1 MVMEYINQEQ
11 LDKWDKRGKKK
22 TLKYHTALLELL
34 QKKLDS
40 NGAKLDDEDYQNVL
54 DTFSS
59 AVAIQRTIIDLNL
72 ENARQALQSAF
83 EKCNFNLD
91 DFTDKDR

>member
-1 MVMEYINQEQ
+1 MFHF
-11 LDKWDKRGKKK
+11 DKILFLKDKAVSL
-22 TLKYHTALLELL
+22 LK
-34 QKKLDS
+34 
-40 NGAKLDDEDYQNVL
+40 
-54 DTFSS
+54 
-59 AVAIQRTIIDLNL
+59 IQCDLNL

>member
-1 MVMEYINQEQ
+1 MDVIKVFSKNEDGTYDIAESTHRFRGLKNIHIDN
-11 LDKWDKRGKKK
+11 LDVEVPCAILHWKDKSD
-22 TLKYHTALLELL
+22 
-34 QKKLDS
+34 Q
-40 NGAKLDDEDYQNVL
+40 DE
-54 DTFSS
+54 
-59 AVAIQRTIIDLNL
+59 IQRTIIDLNL